1 MHELPKLKSY
11 TISRMLMSL
20 VNGVVDG
27 ISTCNVSMK
36 DGILVMKMILQS

>member
-1 MHELPKLKSY
+1 MHEIPKLKSY
-11 TISRMLMSL
+11 SISIMLMSL

-36 DGILVMKMILQS
+36 DDILIMKMIPHS